1 MNLYLHINDLR
12 TTGDEHG
19 DIHLNDDIR
28 FLYSKQNTV
37 MDGEFTKILFSRE
50 NFTMNGLYL
59 LFPIMIDKRANGKAE
74 YANHIRSI
82 QNASPPNSIL
92 LRDFCLLERKLLAQY
107 KKFNHCEKH
116 MELSFSKQISTKQIR
131 VYTEMGK
138 HSHVSA
144 PTFII
149 KISGIWES
157 HDRVGIT
164 YKIVE
169 VSP

>member
-12 TTGDEHG
+12 TPGDQG
-19 DIHLNDDIR
+19 DIQLHDDIR

-59 LFPIMIDKRANGKAE
+59 LFPIVIEKRLNGKPE

-82 QNASPPNSIL
+82 QTASPPNSQL
-92 LRDFCLLERKLLAQY
+92 LRDFCLLERKLLSQY

-131 VYTEMGK
+131 VYTEMGR
-138 HSHVSA
+138 HSNVSA
-144 PTFII
+144 PIFII

-157 HDRVGIT
+157 HDRIGIT

-169 VSP
+169 VCP